1 MIPGVVEAGGGK
13 VLATTSDDFNRA
25 NSTDI
30 TAAGKKWTETSGD
43 WAITSN
49 QLTTAT
55 AAASYPIATLRT
67 NTKNATVKVDRANGD
82 GWGVAFWVVDQNN
95 WFAVNTEMTQ
105 SSTQNAA
112 TSGSYQEQ
120 QFIGNGCSGAGRQYN
135 GTSTGTVNAANWA
148 PYGGTCY
155 TLACPAGYYSAG
167 SPGTY
172 TCPWGSS
179 QTNGYCGH
187 SGSTAGG
194 CLDDSYICC
203 FAPNYAQYGASSPEE
218 LCGGSCCYN
227 GSYVGGTPAGC
238 TVAQTAHD
246 CCIHNNTNDPGCP
259 GNCAGQ
265 GSPTPNYQTATI
277 YYSNPETRTWTYSQK
292 AIIRKAV
299 AGTVS
304 VVANTAAVTST
315 ETVGAAVAAS
325 SPTRPTSLTVTLVGE
340 GITISA
346 PGAAGGTITGSH
358 TATGANRGKKHGVSI
373 APATVVQSNAVDN
386 FVYTKP

>member
-13 VLATTSDDFNRA
+13 VLPTTSDDFNRA

-30 TAAGKKWTETSGD
+30 TAVGKKWTETSGD

-95 WFAVNTEMTQ
+95 WFAANTEMTQ
-105 SSTQNAA
+105 SSAQNAA
-112 TSGSYQEQ
+112 SSGSYQQ
-120 QFIGNGCSGAGRQYN
+120 SVYDGNTCSGGKLYN
-135 GTSTGTVNAANWA
+135 LSSTA
-148 PYGGTCY
+148 PAYGGTCY
-155 TLACPAGYYSAG
+155 DLVCTSYS
-167 SPGTY
+167 
-172 TCPWGSS
+172 
-179 QTNGYCGH
+179 
-187 SGSTAGG
+187 
-194 CLDDSYICC
+194 
-203 FAPNYAQYGASSPEE
+203 
-218 LCGGSCCYN
+218 
-227 GSYVGGTPAGC
+227 GGTPATYAYQTPAGQQCCDYSYFYPGICGNNIVVCGYDPAGAMEAGC
-238 TVAQTAHD
+238 GGTCCCTLVMTDPGTPGSCNANQIQN
-246 CCIHNNTNDPGCP
+246 CCIYLDATDSGCP
-259 GNCAGQ
+259 GACNGQ
-265 GSPTPNYQTATI
+265 SPRPQYHNETV

-340 GITISA
+340 GISISA

-358 TATGANRGKKHGVSI
+358 TATGANRGKKHGVAI

>member
-95 WFAVNTEMTQ
+95 WFAANTEMTQ
-105 SSTQNAA
+105 SSAQNPA
-112 TSGSYQEQ
+112 TSGSYQQ
-120 QFIGNGCSGAGRQYN
+120 TTFTGNTCSGGKSYN
-135 GTSTGTVNAANWA
+135 GDSSWPA
-148 PYGGTCY
+148 YGGTCY
-155 TLACPAGYYSAG
+155 DVVCTSYS
-167 SPGTY
+167 
-172 TCPWGSS
+172 
-179 QTNGYCGH
+179 
-187 SGSTAGG
+187 
-194 CLDDSYICC
+194 
-203 FAPNYAQYGASSPEE
+203 
-218 LCGGSCCYN
+218 
-227 GSYVGGTPAGC
+227 GGTPATYAWLTPSGMGC
-238 TVAQTAHD
+238 CYDGIHCGNGIVVCGYSGGMEAACGGT
-246 CCIHNNTNDPGCP
+246 CCCTYTMTSAGTPASCNAYQIQNCCVYLDATDSGCP
-259 GNCAGQ
+259 GSCNGQ
-265 GSPTPNYQTATI
+265 SPRPQYSTTTVNYT
-277 YYSNPETRTWTYSQK
+277 NPETRTWTYSQK

-304 VVANTAAVTST
+304 VVANTSTVTST

-340 GITISA
+340 VITVSA

-373 APATVVQSNAVDN
+373 APATVSQSNAVDN

>member
-13 VLATTSDDFNRA
+13 VLATTADDFNRA

-49 QLTTAT
+49 QLTTST
-55 AAASYPIATLRT
+55 AASSYPIATLRT

-95 WFAVNTEMTQ
+95 WFAANTEMTQ

-112 TSGSYQEQ
+112 TSGSYQQ
-120 QFIGNGCSGAGRQYN
+120 TQFIGNTCSGGKSYN
-135 GTSTGTVNAANWA
+135 GVSTGTYSASNW
-148 PYGGTCY
+148 PEYGGTCY
-155 TLACPAGYYSAG
+155 DVVCTS
-167 SPGTY
+167 Y
-172 TCPWGSS
+172 T
-179 QTNGYCGH
+179 
-187 SGSTAGG
+187 
-194 CLDDSYICC
+194 
-203 FAPNYAQYGASSPEE
+203 
-218 LCGGSCCYN
+218 
-227 GSYVGGTPAGC
+227 GGTPATYEWRTPSGLYC
-238 TVAQTAHD
+238 YQDGIHCGGSYVLYGYTAGD
-246 CCIHNNTNDPGCP
+246 EYLCGGTCCCSLVMTDPGTAGTCNASQIQNCCIYLDATDSGCP
-259 GNCAGQ
+259 GSCNGQ
-265 GSPTPNYQTATI
+265 SPRPQYQTGTV

>member
-13 VLATTSDDFNRA
+13 VLASTSDDFNRT

-30 TAAGKKWTETSGD
+30 TAVGKKWTETSGD
-43 WAITSN
+43 WSITSN
-49 QLTTAT
+49 QLTTST
-55 AAASYPIATLRT
+55 AASSYPIATLRT

-82 GWGVAFWVVDQNN
+82 GWGVAFWVVDQDN
-95 WFAVNTEMTQ
+95 WFAANTEMTQ
-105 SSTQNAA
+105 SSVQNAA
-112 TSGSYQEQ
+112 TSGSYVQSVYD
-120 QFIGNGCSGAGRQYN
+120 GNTCSGGKLYN
-135 GTSTGTVNAANWA
+135 GNATFPA
-148 PYGGTCY
+148 YGGTCY
-155 TLACPAGYYSAG
+155 DLACISYSGGTAGYYSCPSGYYYAAPTYCPTG
-167 SPGTY
+167 WCVYYNYPTSWPGDNPCTPATFVDGDPGTCNEY
-172 TCPWGSS
+172 QIQNCCV
-179 QTNGYCGH
+179 Y
-187 SGSTAGG
+187 
-194 CLDDSYICC
+194 LDATDS
-203 FAPNYAQYGASSPEE
+203 
-218 LCGGSCCYN
+218 
-227 GSYVGGTPAGC
+227 
-238 TVAQTAHD
+238 
-246 CCIHNNTNDPGCP
+246 GCP
-259 GNCAGQ
+259 GACNGQ
-265 GSPTPNYQTATI
+265 SPRPQYHNETV

-386 FVYTKP
+386 FVYTKPS

>member
-13 VLATTSDDFNRA
+13 VLATTADDFNRA

-30 TAAGKKWTETSGD
+30 TAVGKKWTETSGD

-49 QLTTAT
+49 QLTTST
-55 AAASYPIATLRT
+55 AASSYPIATLRT

-95 WFAVNTEMTQ
+95 WFSVNTEMTQ
-105 SSTQNAA
+105 SSVQNPAS
-112 TSGSYQEQ
+112 SGSYQES
-120 QFIGNGCSGAGRQYN
+120 QFIGNTCSGGKAYN
-135 GTSTGTVNAANWA
+135 GVSTGTYSGSNWPA
-148 PYGGTCY
+148 YGGTCY
-155 TLACPAGYYSAG
+155 TPLGVNCTGGSPAQYEWQTPAG
-167 SPGTY
+167 
-172 TCPWGSS
+172 
-179 QTNGYCGH
+179 Q
-187 SGSTAGG
+187 
-194 CLDDSYICC
+194 
-203 FAPNYAQYGASSPEE
+203 
-218 LCGGSCCYN
+218 SCCYDGVHCGN
-227 GSYVGGTPAGC
+227 GIVICGYFPGLSNEYCGGTCCCTYVETDPGSPETCAGYEA
-238 TVAQTAHD
+238 TR
-246 CCIHNNTNDPGCP
+246 CCIYLDATDSTCYGGLACD
-259 GNCAGQ
+259 GQ
-265 GSPTPNYQTATI
+265 SPRPQYQTVTVN
-277 YYSNPETRTWTYSQK
+277 YSNPETRTWTYSQK

-340 GITISA
+340 GVTISA

-373 APATVVQSNAVDN
+373 APATVSQSNAVDN

>member
-25 NSTDI
+25 NNTDI

-49 QLTTAT
+49 QLTTST

-105 SSTQNAA
+105 SSAQNPA
-112 TSGSYQEQ
+112 TSGSYQQ
-120 QFIGNGCSGAGRQYN
+120 TTFTGNTCSGGKYYN
-135 GTSTGTVNAANWA
+135 LDSSAP

-155 TLACPAGYYSAG
+155 DIVCTS
-167 SPGTY
+167 Y
-172 TCPWGSS
+172 T
-179 QTNGYCGH
+179 
-187 SGSTAGG
+187 
-194 CLDDSYICC
+194 
-203 FAPNYAQYGASSPEE
+203 
-218 LCGGSCCYN
+218 
-227 GSYVGGTPAGC
+227 GGTPATYAWLTPSGMGC
-238 TVAQTAHD
+238 CYDGVHCGNGIVVCGYSGGMEGVCGGTCCCSYVQTSPGSPGSCNAVQIQN
-246 CCIHNNTNDPGCP
+246 CCVYLDATDSGCP
-259 GNCAGQ
+259 GSCNGQ
-265 GSPTPNYQTATI
+265 SPRPQYSTTTVNYT
-277 YYSNPETRTWTYSQK
+277 NPETRTWTYSQK

-315 ETVGAAVAAS
+315 ETVAATGAAGN
-325 SPTRPTSLTVTLVGE
+325 PTRPTSLTVTLVGE

-373 APATVVQSNAVDN
+373 APATVSQSNAVDN

>member
-13 VLATTSDDFNRA
+13 VLASTSDDFNRA

-43 WAITSN
+43 WSITSN

-95 WFAVNTEMTQ
+95 WFAANTEMTQ
-105 SSTQNAA
+105 SSAQNPGS
-112 TSGSYQEQ
+112 SGSYVQSVYD
-120 QFIGNGCSGAGRQYN
+120 GNTCSGKSYN
-135 GTSTGTVNAANWA
+135 GDASWPA
-148 PYGGTCY
+148 YGGTCY
-155 TLACPAGYYSAG
+155 DVVC
-167 SPGTY
+167 
-172 TCPWGSS
+172 
-179 QTNGYCGH
+179 
-187 SGSTAGG
+187 TA
-194 CLDDSYICC
+194 
-203 FAPNYAQYGASSPEE
+203 PT
-218 LCGGSCCYN
+218 
-227 GSYVGGTPAGC
+227 GGTPATYDYRTPSGLYCTQDGVHCGGGWVVWGYTAGDEGICGGTCCCSPVMVDPGTPPTGC
-238 TVAQTAHD
+238 DAYQIQN
-246 CCIHNNTNDPGCP
+246 CCIYLDATDSGCP
-259 GNCAGQ
+259 GSCNGQ
-265 GSPTPNYQTATI
+265 SPRPQYHNETV

-292 AIIRKAV
+292 AIIRKSV

>member
-30 TAAGKKWTETSGD
+30 TAVGKKWTETSGD

-95 WFAVNTEMTQ
+95 WFAANTEMTQ
-105 SSTQNAA
+105 SSAQNAA
-112 TSGSYQEQ
+112 SSGSYVQSV
-120 QFIGNGCSGAGRQYN
+120 FIGNTCSGGKTYN
-135 GTSTGTVNAANWA
+135 GTYTGTNNPANWA
-148 PYGGTCY
+148 AYVGTCY
-155 TLACPAGYYSAG
+155 TPLGVNCTGGSAAQYENRDVYGFVCTLSDINCPNGVSSWYG
-167 SPGTY
+167 NLGGN
-172 TCPWGSS
+172 TC
-179 QTNGYCGH
+179 
-187 SGSTAGG
+187 GST
-194 CLDDSYICC
+194 CC
-203 FAPNYAQYGASSPEE
+203 CSPVETQPA
-218 LCGGSCCYN
+218 
-227 GSYVGGTPAGC
+227 VPAGC
-238 TVAQTAHD
+238 AGYAATR
-246 CCIHNNTNDPGCP
+246 CCINLDATDYSCY
-259 GNCAGQ
+259 GNLACDGL
-265 GSPTPNYQTATI
+265 SPRPQYANETV

-340 GITISA
+340 GISISA

>member
-30 TAAGKKWTETSGD
+30 TAVGKKWTETSGD
-43 WAITSN
+43 WSITSN

-95 WFAVNTEMTQ
+95 WFAANTEMTQ
-105 SSTQNAA
+105 SSAQNAA
-112 TSGSYQEQ
+112 TSGSYVQSVYD
-120 QFIGNGCSGAGRQYN
+120 GNTCSGGKSYN
-135 GTSTGTVNAANWA
+135 GNASWPA
-148 PYGGTCY
+148 YGGTCY
-155 TLACPAGYYSAG
+155 DVVCISYS
-167 SPGTY
+167 
-172 TCPWGSS
+172 
-179 QTNGYCGH
+179 
-187 SGSTAGG
+187 
-194 CLDDSYICC
+194 
-203 FAPNYAQYGASSPEE
+203 
-218 LCGGSCCYN
+218 
-227 GSYVGGTPAGC
+227 GGTPATYEWQTPSGMSCCYDGLNCGNGIVVCGYAPGMEAQCGGTCCC
-238 TVAQTAHD
+238 TQVMTSAGTPGSCSGYQIQN
-246 CCIHNNTNDPGCP
+246 CCVYLDATDSGCP
-259 GNCAGQ
+259 GSCNGQ
-265 GSPTPNYQTATI
+265 SPRPQYHNETV

-340 GITISA
+340 GISISA

>member
-13 VLATTSDDFNRA
+13 VLPTTSDDFNRA

-49 QLTTAT
+49 QLTTST

-67 NTKNATVKVDRANGD
+67 NTKDATVKVDRANGD

-95 WFAVNTEMTQ
+95 WFAANTEMTQ
-105 SSTQNAA
+105 SSVQNPA
-112 TSGSYQEQ
+112 TSGSYEQ
-120 QFIGNGCSGAGRQYN
+120 QTFTGNTCSGGKIYN
-135 GTSTGTVNAANWA
+135 GDSSFP

-155 TLACPAGYYSAG
+155 DLVCINYS
-167 SPGTY
+167 
-172 TCPWGSS
+172 
-179 QTNGYCGH
+179 
-187 SGSTAGG
+187 
-194 CLDDSYICC
+194 
-203 FAPNYAQYGASSPEE
+203 
-218 LCGGSCCYN
+218 
-227 GSYVGGTPAGC
+227 GGTPATYEWRTPSGLSC
-238 TVAQTAHD
+238 YQDGIHCGGSYVLYGYQPGDEYLCGGT
-246 CCIHNNTNDPGCP
+246 CCCSFVMTDPGTPGTCNEYQIQNCCVYLDATDSGCP
-259 GNCAGQ
+259 GACNGQ
-265 GSPTPNYQTATI
+265 SPRPQYTTTTV
-277 YYSNPETRTWTYSQK
+277 YYTNPETRTWTYSQK

-304 VVANTAAVTST
+304 IVANTSTVTST
-315 ETVGAAVAAS
+315 ETVAAAGAAGN
-325 SPTRPTSLTVTLVGE
+325 PTRPTSLTVTLVGE
-340 GITISA
+340 VITVSA
-346 PGAAGGTITGSH
+346 PGAAGGTISGSH